1 MEMMKM
7 TEDLVIAV
15 ADSVYKVQHQNCQCS
30 LHQAGFGQVL
40 AYFRAEKSQTVVPE
54 LVSVQG

>member
-1 MEMMKM
+1 MTKM

-15 ADSVYKVQHQNCQCS
+15 ADSVYKVRHQNCQCS
-30 LHQAGFGQVL
+30 LHQAGSGQVS